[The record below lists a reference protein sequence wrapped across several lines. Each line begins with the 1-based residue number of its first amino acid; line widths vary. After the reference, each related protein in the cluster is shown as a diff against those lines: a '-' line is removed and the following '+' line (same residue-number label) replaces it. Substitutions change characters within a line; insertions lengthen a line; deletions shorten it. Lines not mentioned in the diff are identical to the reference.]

1 MSDVVKKNDV
11 LYSKFLILLGNI
23 ILIGEICSS
32 SVFGNV
38 NNNNV
43 RLQDFHNNNINP
55 FDLINSSAV
64 QISIAVIYQSQKE
77 KLLK

>member
-1 MSDVVKKNDV
+1 
-11 LYSKFLILLGNI
+11 LLGNI

-38 NNNNV
+38 NNNL
-43 RLQDFHNNNINP
+43 RLQDFHNKNINP
-55 FDLINSSAV
+55 FDLINSSTV
-64 QISIAVIYQSQKE
+64 QISIAVIYQRQKE